1 MTRLLVKLAFAGI
14 GRRRLQT
21 TITVLVVA
29 VAAATLT
36 IALGIG
42 RVADRPWQR
51 TFETTNAPHVTV
63 RTLGASADLA
73 ALERLPGVSASTGVR
88 PVVFS
93 EFRRNGDTF
102 GLQLIGGRPGSSV
115 ARPLLV
121 EGSEPGKG
129 EIMLERSFARFHR
142 FEPGDDLRVGG
153 VDLVVSGIAVLSQGD
168 AYPQSQPGIA
178 LATRETITQI
188 QPDQAQWGSLLG
200 VRLVDPETTVD
211 FERRASAAAGRG
223 IVVRDWKEDRADAAA
238 DARSVQVIISM
249 FGAMLLLAGG
259 AVLAVLI
266 GGRVL
271 AQLRELGVLKAAGLT
286 PGQVARVVLFEQVA
300 LGLIGVTA
308 GLALGTI
315 FTPLFVSRSAALLNA
330 SEVPT
335 LTAADVVFV
344 LAVTLSVVALFTFPP
359 ALRAG
364 RKPTA
369 VLLMDAPGVGTN
381 GSRLGRLV
389 ERAGAGVPAALGA
402 RGAFVR
408 PGRSTATTVALAIT
422 VAACVATVGM
432 EASLRVAT
440 NPLPAPPLAAGSQTP
455 AWDPVDDDA
464 GEAGRLRPVVYGLDA
479 LLLFVGLVN
488 LLATL
493 LLTVRER
500 VRDLGLLKA
509 VGLTPQ
515 QLTTSFMTSQAL
527 LGILGALVGIP
538 LGLALFRLG
547 IELGGSSDEF
557 AYPWWWSLPLLMMG
571 AVGLVVLLS
580 LPLARRASRINV
592 VEALRYE

>member
-1 MTRLLVKLAFAGI
+1 MIRLFVKLAFAGV
-14 GRRRLQT
+14 GMRRLET
-21 TITVLVVA
+21 GVTILVVA

-42 RVADRPWQR
+42 RVAERPWER
-51 TFETTNAPHVTV
+51 TFEATNAPHVTA
-63 RTLGASADLA
+63 RTLGVNADLSE
-73 ALERLPGVSASTGVR
+73 LERLSGVSASTGVR

-93 EFRRNGDTF
+93 AFRRDGDTF
-102 GLQLIGGRPGSSV
+102 GLQLIGTRPGSTV
-115 ARPLLV
+115 ARPRV
-121 EGSEPGKG
+121 EEGSEPGMG
-129 EIMLERSFARFHR
+129 EIVLERSFARFHG
-142 FEPGDDLRVGG
+142 FEPGDRLRVGG
-153 VDLVVSGIAVLSQGD
+153 VPLAVSGIAVLSQGD
-168 AYPQSQPGIA
+168 AYPRSQPGIA
-178 LATRETITQI
+178 LATRETITQVEPS
-188 QPDQAQWGSLLG
+188 QTRWGSLLG
-200 VRLVDPETTVD
+200 VRLIDPEATVD
-211 FERRASAAAGRG
+211 FERRASSAVARG
-223 IVVRDWKEDRADAAA
+223 VVLRDWKEDRADASA

-249 FGAMLLLAGG
+249 FSAMLLLAGG
-259 AVLAVLI
+259 AVLAILI

-271 AQLRELGVLKAAGLT
+271 AQLREFGVLKAAGLT
-286 PGQVARVVLFEQVA
+286 PGQVARVVLLEQVG

-308 GLALGTI
+308 GLALGTVV
-315 FTPLFVSRSAALLNA
+315 TPLFVSRSAALLNA
-330 SEVPT
+330 SEVPPLT
-335 LTAADVVFV
+335 LGAFAFV
-344 LAVTLSVVALFTFPP
+344 LAVTLSVVVLFTYLP

-364 RKPTA
+364 RKATA
-369 VLLMDAPGVGTN
+369 VLLTDAPSAGVK

-389 ERAGAGVPAALGA
+389 ERAGAGVPAVLGA
-402 RGAFVR
+402 RGAFAR
-408 PGRSTATTVALAIT
+408 PGRSAATTLALAVT

-440 NPLPAPPLAAGSQTP
+440 NPPPAPPLAAGSEAP

-464 GEAGRLRPVVYGLDA
+464 GEADQLRPVVYGLDA

-488 LLATL
+488 LVAIL
-493 LLTVRER
+493 LLSVRER

-515 QLTTSFMTSQAL
+515 QLTTSFMTSQAC
-527 LGILGALVGIP
+527 LGILGTLVGIP

-557 AYPWWWSLPLLMMG
+557 AYPWWWSLPLLAIG
-571 AVGLVVLLS
+571 AVSLVVLLS